1 MEFNL
6 ADLEKEEKKAALNL
20 KSGKMDYKDAVNKSD
35 KAVKKQKD
43 AKGNVASLE
52 QKVKE
57 QKDYVAALKSQLAAV
72 NRQSQ
77 IDAQEVARA
86 QAAQAAAE
94 AQRQAEAARAA
105 QEEKKT
111 GRFKENILQH
121 LLHIKMRRFR
131 ITRESWEF

>member
-1 MEFNL
+1 M
-6 ADLEKEEKKAALNL
+6 
-20 KSGKMDYKDAVNKSD
+20 
-35 KAVKKQKD
+35 
-43 AKGNVASLE
+43 ASLE

-105 QEEKKT
+105 QEEKT